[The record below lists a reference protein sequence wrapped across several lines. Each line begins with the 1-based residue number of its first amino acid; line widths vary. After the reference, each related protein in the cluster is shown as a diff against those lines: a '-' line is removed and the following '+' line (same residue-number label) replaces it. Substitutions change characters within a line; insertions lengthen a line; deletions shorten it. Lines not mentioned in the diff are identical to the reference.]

1 MFVALLDT
9 TLPSPTKRGRR
20 KLRVSIVR
28 RHSTEGYTEIKLKL
42 TIAMQSRVG
51 NKMYKG
57 V

>member
-9 TLPSPTKRGRR
+9 MLPSPTKRGRR

-28 RHSTEGYTEIKLKL
+28 RHSTEGYAEIKLKL
-42 TIAMQSRVG
+42 TIAMQSGVG

>member
-9 TLPSPTKRGRR
+9 MLPSPTKRGRR

-42 TIAMQSRVG
+42 TIAMQSGVG